1 MAYFANHAMNL
12 LNVHYCIRAAGQ
24 EMANLFALSYLYKQ
38 GMSLAA
44 VCYTY
49 TLFFSVRLVFRP
61 LVVRLCAKKGVHFCL
76 VAGACLF
83 AVRYLTL
90 IGVSGVNFWVF
101 AFLVVSGF
109 TEAFYWAPYH
119 AYFGVIGAKED
130 RGSNIGVR
138 EAFSALISVV
148 APVCGGF
155 LLNINRI
162 LAFSFS
168 SLLILLSIY
177 PLMLAPEIPLPK
189 RLNRQECKA
198 CDKTGFRFFFADG
211 IFSQPISVWPLVVFM
226 MLSENY
232 GEFGLIL
239 GLAAVF
245 KAAGNMVF
253 GRLIDCGKGLMM
265 CYIGYGL
272 HIAVALVRIFFAR
285 TIPVVVGC
293 DFFIAIAYCFSLSS
307 FMTPVYNSVKK
318 SAHPLYFMY
327 YAEKGWDFSGAF
339 IMLAAGTLAHFGPD
353 LRYILFFT
361 IIGAAAQIA
370 LVRRY
375 YKKSEP

>member
-1 MAYFANHAMNL
+1 MNL
-12 LNVHYCIRAAGQ
+12 LNIHYCIRAAGQ

-49 TLFFSVRLVFRP
+49 TLFFAVRLVFRP

-253 GRLIDCGKGLMM
+253 GRLIDCGKGLMIVL
-265 CYIGYGL
+265 YRL
-272 HIAVALVRIFFAR
+272 R
-285 TIPVVVGC
+285 T
-293 DFFIAIAYCFSLSS
+293 
-307 FMTPVYNSVKK
+307 
-318 SAHPLYFMY
+318 AH
-327 YAEKGWDFSGAF
+327 SGR
-339 IMLAAGTLAHFGPD
+339 AGAHF
-353 LRYILFFT
+353 LRAHNSRRRRMRLFHCNRILFFAFLVHDARLQFCEK
-361 IIGAAAQIA
+361 IRAPAVLHVLRRKGMGLFGRVHHAGGGDFGAFRTGFA
-370 LVRRY
+370 LHSVLHNHRGGGANRFGA
-375 YKKSEP
+375 PLL